1 MEESVKLDCLIAFN
15 AAAFDSNVV
24 PYMLCS
30 HLALQIPEAKPK
42 VHRVVQVFPTR

>member
-1 MEESVKLDCLIAFN
+1 MMDESIKLDCLIAFN

-30 HLALQIPEAKPK
+30 HLVHQSPEAKPK
-42 VHRVVQVFPTR
+42 VHRVV